1 MTTAARR
8 SLRMAVLAMALLP
21 AVLALALVRP
31 VSAASPLGFYA
42 LTYAAAAVAPQG
54 EIGAG
59 GGLLPIDGG
68 APLVRGRVESAP
80 SSSSVAASV
89 EPGTLFSTIAGVA
102 NTEAGEEVIA
112 TPTRAEALYPGA
124 PEGSAN
130 QFGPEQ
136 AGPLSVGLGTALAQ
150 ARLHGAT
157 GRAELSTYRLSGG
170 EASSRALAAQLA
182 TLRVRYPAAATVR
195 TAESDGA
202 ALAVDGGSAFG
213 QAAAT
218 PEQGALAVEA
228 RTSVDEVRVADQVVI
243 RGISGRA
250 SVSVADGTR
259 TPQAGLEIASA
270 AVGPFPVV
278 VTADGVEF
286 AGQGIPAAQAQE
298 LSAAIN
304 DALAAAGVR
313 VHLEPARSATA
324 DGAAEADSGALYV
337 SVQTPSDGGI
347 PGNTFGAVLGRANV
361 TSADEPPL
369 TSVWQSPGLLPAPG
383 PGPVNLGTV
392 GPLSQQDALAPA
404 PAPADAG
411 TPVPPRMIMVAG
423 RAIPASA
430 ALAAFAVWQLLSL
443 STSTLAALVLRNREG
458 AA

>member
-8 SLRMAVLAMALLP
+8 SLRMAVMAMALLP

-31 VSAASPLGFYA
+31 VSAATPLGFYA
-42 LTYAAAAVAPQG
+42 LTYSAAAVAPQG

-89 EPGTLFSTIAGVA
+89 EPGTLFATVAGVA
-102 NTEAGEEVIA
+102 NTEAGEEVVA
-112 TPTRAEALYPGA
+112 TPTRAEALYPGS

-136 AGPLSVGLGTALAQ
+136 AGPLSVGVGTALAQ

-170 EASSRALAAQLA
+170 EAAGRALAAQLA
-182 TLRVRYPAAATVR
+182 ALRMRHPAAATAR

-218 PEQGALAVEA
+218 PEQGTLAVEA

-243 RGISGRA
+243 RGITGSA

-259 TPQAGLEIASA
+259 TPQAGLQITAAS
-270 AVGPFPVV
+270 VGPFPVEI
-278 VTADGVEF
+278 TADGVRF
-286 AGQGIPAAQAQE
+286 AEQSIPTAQAQE

-304 DALAAAGVR
+304 DALTAAGVHVR
-313 VHLEPARSATA
+313 LEPARATTA
-324 DGAAEADSGALYV
+324 PGAAEADSGALHV
-337 SVQTPSDGGI
+337 AIQTPSDGGI
-347 PGNTFGAVLGRANV
+347 PGNTFGAALGRASV
-361 TSADEPPL
+361 TSADEPQV
-369 TSVWQSPGLLPAPG
+369 TMVIEGPGYLPG
-383 PGPVNLGTV
+383 PGPVNVDIL
-392 GPLSQQDALAPA
+392 GPLMQDAPSAPA
-404 PAPADAG
+404 PGPTGAAARAA
-411 TPVPPRMIMVAG
+411 PRMIMVAG
-423 RAIPASA
+423 RVIPASA

-443 STSTLAALVLRNREG
+443 STSTLAALVLRSREG